1 MQALKERL
9 TSKLGEKSKSKD
21 KEGSS
26 ALKNS
31 SSVDGKHSTLHD
43 SHHHHQTASSSSSPS
58 TAIAAST
65 AASNAQSSEKGIEF
79 TDKQKR
85 NLSTSFLFEK
95 LFFLF

>member
-43 SHHHHQTASSSSSPS
+43 SHHHQTASASSSPS

-79 TDKQKR
+79 TYKQKR
-85 NLSTSFLFEK
+85 NLSKSLLFEK